1 MKRITSSLLALLL
14 ALSMLIGMVPAAY
27 AAPADT
33 IESIN
38 STETVDSTETE
49 DVLDES
55 KEVAVHA
62 AEGNVAEVGGT
73 GYSTLEAAISAAA
86 EGTTVTLL
94 ADTTVET
101 TLTISKAL
109 ILDLNGN
116 TLTVSTN
123 GDGISVEDTTLT
135 LTNSGSTGKYV
146 FNCSASGSDGIFVSN
161 TTEGTVTT
169 LNINSN
175 VEISTTSIV
184 NSAIHAYASNG
195 SAVVNMNDGKIAV
208 SGNGQFSAVIA
219 DQNSTVNVNGGEFDL
234 NVDFES
240 YSDRNDVV
248 GVLAWGQN
256 GVQKNIAV
264 NIKGGTFKVGGK
276 NAFAQAVQV
285 GMKNGASE
293 NVTVNI
299 SGGNVIL
306 NPTDGGKG
314 YVYAPYNSTYATATM
329 TGGSVSGNVTA
340 LTITNK
346 GEDTADLSV
355 SDGTF
360 TTTADAQLN
369 VEKYVA
375 EGSTYDSETGTV
387 TSDSSTP
394 GVAMVGTTTYNTLE
408 EAISALNST
417 DYTLKLL
424 DESAWNTATP
434 VYWEAGEQSGY
445 VAKLTDALTAAY
457 KANAANIKIVCRP
470 GADVGTMTH
479 GHVADNITIYGN
491 NAYISGGECELEV
504 DTYKFSRETGAQDT
518 TNGVYLDKDI
528 VINAYELDNLGVWGE
543 RHTTHTVNVNLTDCD
558 GKALEKNVQRVYISG
573 TTGKNEITLKNCD
586 FITAATA
593 VYSNADGQISIDTCS
608 FTGSKVPVNFN
619 HKANG
624 EQRLTVS
631 NSTFKN
637 CGDNGEWN
645 QFAAP
650 VRFVNSGSGTQ
661 SATVDTCT
669 FAGTVGSN
677 GDILIGDGRTGQESN
692 NVSLTVTNTTATV
705 QAQKPGYYDGTATDE
720 TKGAKQPVTSGET
733 LNTSVEEMLP
743 TALTAY
749 VTVNNG
755 TDKYETLDAAIAV
768 AEPVGGV
775 ITYTV
780 TGVVSTDA
788 TGWIQVAKAG
798 LTADL
803 TEVKFV
809 GVGTGA
815 GITIN
820 GGLAILADQSYD
832 IDVSFENLTLRK
844 PNPQYGGDYGHSTN
858 YFTCWLRNKNAAGN
872 TVSYTNCT
880 FPNGACNNQYGKTVY
895 ANCKFTNATS
905 GKYNLWN
912 YGGNTEIKNSTFT
925 GTRGIKTYNEGT
937 LAVAPTVKIEGTT
950 FNGLTEKAAV
960 VASKAT
966 DITFDNV
973 TTMDC
978 EKGTFEKDIENSG
991 ETTTITANGSGISG
1005 SFTITAEKGE
1015 EAAKDEFNISAG
1027 TFNSEVSSDYCAD
1040 GFEVKANGNGTY
1052 GVVGST
1058 QTTKGT
1064 RENPYTLDD
1073 LSTMTRAEYIA
1084 AQTRLGGTMY
1094 VTVGDY
1100 SYETNGTLGNGTAD
1114 NSDRDSTKMNY
1125 YGAPG
1130 AKEGQY
1136 SDAAVGKNI
1145 VFVGGNITS
1154 GVTGYKDV
1162 DNPGTSFL
1170 LAVPAYTNVTF
1181 EGTTFK
1187 NVMSFNY
1194 QLYTSPWS
1202 QLGELKFD
1210 GCTFNGIIVGAIA
1223 AQTLTFNNCNFG
1235 NYTNTYAENGKN
1247 VGANNSN
1254 PIWVRPAYGNWTKGD
1269 NEGQGSD
1276 FKSLTTINFTG
1287 NTVVSTRPVKFER
1300 IAQWEMPTT
1309 VTVTGNSF
1317 DIRDT
1322 GEKKNV
1328 GLYFG
1333 ANAKFNLIAQDNTKS
1348 DNTAALYTAAYK
1360 APNEKDYVGLP
1371 AGSTVTNVAGEK
1383 VELDALKWKSD
1394 KKLTLKTTEEVASV
1408 TNAKGTVVNFAS
1420 LSDAIA
1426 AANDGD
1432 TVTLLKSCN
1441 GNGIK
1446 IETKNFA
1453 TNGLTVDFGG
1463 HTYSVGGVLV
1473 GSTGT
1478 GTNAFQLLEGGKVT
1492 FQNGTIAGVTKG
1504 TKPAEDTPDWH
1515 GAPAMVIQNYCDL
1528 TLKSM
1533 TITGGDETV
1542 YTMSNNH
1549 GDIVIENTTINAG
1562 SAKGYGYGPF
1572 AFDVCGY
1579 DSYTGVSVTVKGSS
1593 TINGDIEVSRS
1604 SNNKNLVGLTLEG
1617 GTITGK
1623 LVIDSSITLGENT
1636 TITKSDSFEVAAPAG
1651 YKWDKGTLTKI
1662 TYVAKVGMGKEFTSL
1677 QEAINYAEGDND
1689 TVTLLADTTEDVVI
1703 SKNITL
1709 DLGGKTLTNT
1719 NAGKATISV
1728 TGGTVTVKN
1737 GNVVGGTSY
1746 YNIEVTKGSN
1756 ANLTLEGVTATAGN
1770 TGSSMID
1777 NYGTLT
1783 ITSGTYTGGLNV
1795 VKSEEG
1801 STLTINGGTFTLSYA
1816 KGWSYNGVIL
1826 SAGITNISGGN
1837 FIQNATTPAKSYPSV
1852 ILAMLVEGYT
1862 SKIEITGGSFTN
1874 NKSDGKIFYGYGKAT
1889 SDNFEVS
1896 GGTFN
1901 KSISVD
1907 YCADGFIPTKNAD
1920 GTYGVKEG
1928 KYVAKIGSKNY
1939 ETLADAIRLAA
1950 NGKTITLLANVT
1962 ENVEI
1967 SKGKRVTLDLNG
1979 YTLNGGTG
1987 TAKAALTNYG
1997 TITIK
2002 DSSAAKTGTIKRDDN
2017 GTVGETS
2024 YYVIRNQ
2031 GTMTIESGTVINNS
2045 GYRQANSTGSMVGS
2059 SLICNGDCDE
2069 GGTLTIKGGTFTQNN
2084 FIAIKNG
2091 ALGVLNVTGGTI
2103 TSNHSAIQNWFK
2115 ADITGGEIKGQLW
2128 TDAWKESESVG
2139 ETKIGGD
2146 AKFTGEIV
2154 MDITGSVAPTLAING
2169 GNLNVTNWRIT
2180 SAAANAGAKPAVSGG
2195 TFSSAVKEEYCATG
2209 FIPTQNADG
2218 TYGVKAGTYVA
2229 EVNGTKYETLQAAI
2243 DAAPRKGTVKLLANT
2258 RENVTIDK
2266 MMTLD
2271 LNGHTLNGGTEK
2283 GKPALTITA
2292 RTVTIKDS
2300 SEAQTGTIMRE
2311 DTAENSGVSSH
2322 YVIDIQ
2328 GNAWVMFESG
2338 NVKNNSG
2345 NDKGK
2350 GASLVRVGDD
2360 SVAEYPGLNIKGGTF
2375 TQDNFI
2381 VIKVDRGDLFLN
2393 GGTLN
2398 CANSYAIEAWH
2409 RATIKGGTVNGDVA
2423 AWTYS
2428 GGSNS
2433 DITISGGTINGDV
2446 TSVNYGNAEGK
2457 TAKVSITGGRV
2468 TGELDTRSY
2477 NPATSE
2483 LTSIDDATKATIG
2496 VTGGTFD
2503 KNPMKYV
2510 VEGSTVKEN
2519 GDGTFGVEKA
2529 YLAKVGE
2536 TSYYTME
2543 EAFKAQTAS
2552 GKPIVLLRDY
2562 TTGSPFNSGT
2572 INRTVDLNGH
2582 TWTCTGTDANSAAF
2596 EINNPNVTLT
2606 VKNGKIVSSQLVG
2619 LIPSA
2624 MGGTIKY
2631 DNSGLVFEGVE
2642 MSTTATSGIE
2652 TNGNNTND
2660 SVTLKNSTLNV
2671 PNGFGIYFPSS
2682 GTLTIENSTINAKTM
2697 GVQVCAGSLSIN
2709 EGSAI
2714 TVSDGPVD
2722 KTENDGAIQDGAA
2735 ISIVNRTS
2743 YKGLGTI
2750 TVTGGTFTAKTGNAA
2765 IKAYNWANNNETDFT
2780 EPTKVEVSGGTFSA
2794 EVPADLC
2801 APGYVPQDNGDGTY
2815 GVAKAPAVAK
2825 IGETEFTSLKDAIA
2839 TAEAGATIEIIR
2851 DINTPAVSYEITK
2864 NLTINLNSN
2873 KITADGYDAVFQI
2886 SGENAN
2892 VVLNGPGEVVAVE
2905 NTGSAGKYAM
2915 AVWACGA
2922 GCTVTINGEVKFSQT
2937 IEHEDCKQYDMIYSS
2952 KGTIIINGGHY
2963 ESFTPAWTLNCK
2975 DAAYKDGTAKIIVN
2989 GGTFVGYDPRNNTA
3003 EGKGTSFVA
3012 AGVGVDN
3019 NTDGTFTAKPNMVA
3033 QIVDADG
3040 NSVAAYATLKE
3051 AVNAAKS
3058 GETVIVLKEAT
3069 VEERITAEANITI
3082 DLNQKTVT
3090 VADGAG
3096 TMLKTTG
3103 DVTIKNGTLTSA
3115 VTANIINAYGKLKLE
3130 SVKIYGSTV
3139 DGSNLVNVRGNAEVT
3154 IDAASEIVADGVGV
3168 AVFVGEESAAKDA
3181 KYTLN
3186 IYGKVTQKG
3195 KSYAISGNG
3204 SYPGT
3209 SYINIY
3215 EGAEVKA
3222 NNIAEKKD
3230 CCAIY
3235 QPQAGEINVY
3245 GGLVEGYCAIVMKSG
3260 TLNISGGTVR
3270 GIRNDNVL
3278 GDNNSAGNGASYDGS
3293 AIVVDSRKTGYAG
3306 NVKINVTGGTVES
3319 YYSTAIREI
3328 GNDSSMTQLV
3338 ELTVTGGEI
3347 RGASKNLTNAENDIL
3362 VRDISVSNVAISGGT
3377 FNHEVQAD
3385 YCAVGYEPSEKDASG
3400 MYTVQKVS
3408 GNAYYTDD
3416 DGNLHYGYLTT
3427 LLNNEATVGRVITL
3441 IDSVDYKGSLVVE
3454 GNRTINL
3461 AGYTFE
3467 SEFYV
3472 FVTNGCGIK
3481 DSTDGSA
3488 LIKVAPEK
3496 LVFMSNNE
3504 QLPIYD
3510 SANKGYRLF
3519 NCKVKGKCETNGD
3532 SATIWVLP
3540 EFENKAAYKLL
3551 KSGNAHNAT
3560 ISVTISWTGNDGPA
3574 AQEFTFKQSL
3584 IDIYAAGEGGATF
3597 TLRLTGLGTALSG
3610 EMSNIKAQSSIK
3622 SGAGVSFTG
3631 KEYSLSN

>member
-33 IESIN
+33 IESID
-38 STETVDSTETE
+38 STKTVDSSETE
-49 DVLDES
+49 DVLDEAE
-55 KEVAVHA
+55 EVAA
-62 AEGNVAEVGGT
+62 QATEGTAVAEV
-73 GYSTLEAAISAAA
+73 
-86 EGTTVTLL
+86 
-94 ADTTVET
+94 
-101 TLTISKAL
+101 
-109 ILDLNGN
+109 NGN
-116 TLTVSTN
+116 TYPDLKTAIN
-123 GDGISVEDTTLT
+123 AM
-135 LTNSGSTGKYV
+135 STG
-146 FNCSASGSDGIFVSN
+146 A
-161 TTEGTVTT
+161 
-169 LNINSN
+169 
-175 VEISTTSIV
+175 
-184 NSAIHAYASNG
+184 
-195 SAVVNMNDGKIAV
+195 
-208 SGNGQFSAVIA
+208 
-219 DQNSTVNVNGGEFDL
+219 
-234 NVDFES
+234 
-240 YSDRNDVV
+240 
-248 GVLAWGQN
+248 
-256 GVQKNIAV
+256 
-264 NIKGGTFKVGGK
+264 
-276 NAFAQAVQV
+276 
-285 GMKNGASE
+285 
-293 NVTVNI
+293 
-299 SGGNVIL
+299 
-306 NPTDGGKG
+306 
-314 YVYAPYNSTYATATM
+314 
-329 TGGSVSGNVTA
+329 
-340 LTITNK
+340 
-346 GEDTADLSV
+346 
-355 SDGTF
+355 
-360 TTTADAQLN
+360 
-369 VEKYVA
+369 
-375 EGSTYDSETGTV
+375 
-387 TSDSSTP
+387 
-394 GVAMVGTTTYNTLE
+394 
-408 EAISALNST
+408 
-417 DYTLKLL
+417 TLKLL
-424 DESAWNTATP
+424 DDVNLGTSAIGFYKSGTENLTFDLNGHTITSSYDEKGTVTATRNGLLIMNGTIVNNSTSSTKTTSAVYVSNGGTTTLRNVKLISNMSGLAVCDLDGNSKSKSATVTIEDDTTVGDNVQYGVYLSSLKATAQKERAVTLNINGGTITGTKNGVYVYGPGSSKYGTVKASITGGTVSDVMVSTGDGPKTPVDIAISGGTITGALTSLGTNEVAISGGTIIGDLKQNGENATISITGGTIGGALNNTNGTITVTGGTFTTADPSDYLADGYEFVNGQVTSSSSTTAITTSEQLIAAIAAANDGDTITLGEGEFTTYGNTSPNKSLTFVGSGAGTIWTIGDLNKHTNGEANGDYSFDGCNTITFKSMKLRSDSDDYRGFIRVTNTVVEDCVLDGKTAYWGYTTASFKDCTFNAPTNDYAIWDYSSPSMTFDNCTFNGDGKAVNVYVEQPSSTERKIEIKNCKANFTKDNKSLLNIKNSNQAWDVALSGTNTVTVNGEAVADRLYQVELPTISEKTGETVKVQEEQTDGTYQTVFETTVKSDAAAKIGEKEYESLEAALKDVTLETPLTWVSDTAWPAATP
-434 VYWEAGEQSGY
+434 VYYNGTFYATIGELLYDAQQKKGVITPEANVE
-445 VAKLTDALTAAY
+445 TAVIY
-457 KANAANIKIVCRP
+457 CRP
-470 GADVGTMTH
+470 GATIATGSNGAHPSYVTST
-479 GHVADNITIYGN
+479 TIYGN
-491 NAYISGGECELEV
+491 
-504 DTYKFSRETGAQDT
+504 GAKLAGSTEWDVENYYT
-518 TNGVYLDKDI
+518 LTKDI
-528 VINAYELDNLGVWGE
+528 TINLYNLNGGASVWGT
-543 RHTTHTVNVNLTDCD
+543 R
-558 GKALEKNVQRVYISG
+558 
-573 TTGKNEITLKNCD
+573 
-586 FITAATA
+586 
-593 VYSNADGQISIDTCS
+593 
-608 FTGSKVPVNFN
+608 
-619 HKANG
+619 
-624 EQRLTVS
+624 
-631 NSTFKN
+631 NS
-637 CGDNGEWN
+637 DN
-645 QFAAP
+645 
-650 VRFVNSGSGTQ
+650 T
-661 SATVDTCT
+661 
-669 FAGTVGSN
+669 
-677 GDILIGDGRTGQESN
+677 
-692 NVSLTVTNTTATV
+692 
-705 QAQKPGYYDGTATDE
+705 
-720 TKGAKQPVTSGET
+720 
-733 LNTSVEEMLP
+733 
-743 TALTAY
+743 
-749 VTVNNG
+749 VTVNMVNC
-755 TDKYETLDAAIAV
+755 EDAH
-768 AEPVGGV
+768 
-775 ITYTV
+775 
-780 TGVVSTDA
+780 
-788 TGWIQVAKAG
+788 
-798 LTADL
+798 
-803 TEVKFV
+803 EVLF
-809 GVGTGA
+809 
-815 GITIN
+815 
-820 GGLAILADQSYD
+820 
-832 IDVSFENLTLRK
+832 
-844 PNPQYGGDYGHSTN
+844 
-858 YFTCWLRNKNAAGN
+858 
-872 TVSYTNCT
+872 
-880 FPNGACNNQYGKTVY
+880 
-895 ANCKFTNATS
+895 
-905 GKYNLWN
+905 N
-912 YGGNTEIKNSTFT
+912 YGSGNGKVIVTVKNSTFLKSGGAAHGWPVSINCLGSLTVERCTFDGVIT
-925 GTRGIKTYNEGT
+925 GVVVNVKQPAGEDNRTMTVSVKNSTFNNVTGQDGNKGALRVTGQQECDIDLTIADVAFTGSHAEPEDITIGNVKSAENLGKVSYEISGTDASMTVHKTGETEAPKEEIKASETYNGNNIG
-937 LAVAPTVKIEGTT
+937 KSSGD
-950 FNGLTEKAAV
+950 GTEK
-960 VASKAT
+960 
-966 DITFDNV
+966 
-973 TTMDC
+973 
-978 EKGTFEKDIENSG
+978 
-991 ETTTITANGSGISG
+991 
-1005 SFTITAEKGE
+1005 
-1015 EAAKDEFNISAG
+1015 
-1027 TFNSEVSSDYCAD
+1027 
-1040 GFEVKANGNGTY
+1040 
-1052 GVVGST
+1052 
-1058 QTTKGT
+1058 
-1064 RENPYTLDD
+1064 NPYTLAQ
-1073 LSTMTRAEYIA
+1073 LGAMTRAEYIA
-1084 AQTRLGGTMY
+1084 AQERLGGTMY

-1145 VFVGGNITS
+1145 VFVGGKITS
-1154 GVTGYKDV
+1154 GVTGYESIDKI
-1162 DNPGTSFL
+1162 GTSLL

-1223 AQTLTFNNCNFG
+1223 AQTLTFNNCNFSD
-1235 NYTNTYAENGKN
+1235 YTNTYAENGKN

-1276 FKSLTTINFTG
+1276 FKSLTAINFTG
-1287 NTVVSTRPVKFER
+1287 NTVTSTRPVKFER
-1300 IAQWEMPTT
+1300 IAQWEMDTT

-1317 DIRDT
+1317 DIKDT

-1333 ANAKFNLIAQDNTKS
+1333 ANAKFDLVVEGNTKNGS
-1348 DNTAALYTAAYK
+1348 TAALYTAVYS
-1360 APNEKDYVGLP
+1360 APNGGQYAGLP
-1371 AGSTVTNVAGEK
+1371 AGSTVKDSKNTDIT
-1383 VELDALKWKSD
+1383 LTDALEWKST
-1394 KKLTLKTTEEVASV
+1394 KKLTLKTTEEVAELSTTDSKNNHV
-1408 TNAKGTVVNFAS
+1408 TVRFAT
-1420 LSDAIA
+1420 LA
-1426 AANDGD
+1426 AAVKAAKPGD
-1432 TVTLLKSCN
+1432 TITLLDNIKLTAAQTISKKLTIDLN
-1441 GNGIK
+1441 GKTLDSTVYQTIK
-1446 IETKNFA
+1446 LNAGADLTVMDSG
-1453 TNGLTVDFGG
+1453 TNGKITNSYAPGSAYPSTIYLNEPKTAF
-1463 HTYSVGGVLV
+1463 TLV
-1473 GSTGT
+1473 S
-1478 GTNAFQLLEGGKVT
+1478 
-1492 FQNGTIAGVTKG
+1492 GTIESDPNETSLQSVAINSKKVACTVNIQGGSVVVPAGATEGRSIVAGK
-1504 TKPAEDTPDWH
+1504 D
-1515 GAPAMVIQNYCDL
+1515 M
-1528 TLKSM
+1528 TLNIS
-1533 TITGGDETV
+1533 
-1542 YTMSNNH
+1542 
-1549 GDIVIENTTINAG
+1549 
-1562 SAKGYGYGPF
+1562 
-1572 AFDVCGY
+1572 
-1579 DSYTGVSVTVKGSS
+1579 
-1593 TINGDIEVSRS
+1593 
-1604 SNNKNLVGLTLEG
+1604 G
-1617 GTITGK
+1617 GTITGG
-1623 LVIDSSITLGENT
+1623 LHGVDAYGGS
-1636 TITKSDSFEVAAPAG
+1636 
-1651 YKWDKGTLTKI
+1651 
-1662 TYVAKVGMGKEFTSL
+1662 
-1677 QEAINYAEGDND
+1677 
-1689 TVTLLADTTEDVVI
+1689 TV
-1703 SKNITL
+1703 NIT
-1709 DLGGKTLTNT
+1709 GGK
-1719 NAGKATISV
+1719 
-1728 TGGTVTVKN
+1728 
-1737 GNVVGGTSY
+1737 
-1746 YNIEVTKGSN
+1746 
-1756 ANLTLEGVTATAGN
+1756 VTATYVD
-1770 TGSSMID
+1770 TGVIKEA
-1777 NYGTLT
+1777 YGMR
-1783 ITSGTYTGGLNV
+1783 IIGTANV
-1795 VKSEEG
+1795 
-1801 STLTINGGTFTLSYA
+1801 TINGGEIQGIKMDDDGYKLDVPNVTL
-1816 KGWSYNGVIL
+1816 V
-1826 SAGITNISGGN
+1826 SGKVN
-1837 FIQNATTPAKSYPSV
+1837 
-1852 ILAMLVEGYT
+1852 
-1862 SKIEITGGSFTN
+1862 GSFYSIT
-1874 NKSDGKIFYGYGKAT
+1874 KGTIVFTVDPTAT
-1889 SDNFEVS
+1889 ITFENDTVKNFLPSTVELVR
-1896 GGTFN
+1896 N
-1901 KSISVD
+1901 E
-1907 YCADGFIPTKNAD
+1907 D
-1920 GTYGVKEG
+1920 GTYGV
-1928 KYVAKIGSKNY
+1928 
-1939 ETLADAIRLAA
+1939 
-1950 NGKTITLLANVT
+1950 
-1962 ENVEI
+1962 
-1967 SKGKRVTLDLNG
+1967 
-1979 YTLNGGTG
+1979 
-1987 TAKAALTNYG
+1987 
-1997 TITIK
+1997 
-2002 DSSAAKTGTIKRDDN
+2002 
-2017 GTVGETS
+2017 
-2024 YYVIRNQ
+2024 
-2031 GTMTIESGTVINNS
+2031 
-2045 GYRQANSTGSMVGS
+2045 
-2059 SLICNGDCDE
+2059 
-2069 GGTLTIKGGTFTQNN
+2069 
-2084 FIAIKNG
+2084 
-2091 ALGVLNVTGGTI
+2091 
-2103 TSNHSAIQNWFK
+2103 
-2115 ADITGGEIKGQLW
+2115 
-2128 TDAWKESESVG
+2128 
-2139 ETKIGGD
+2139 TK
-2146 AKFTGEIV
+2146 KV
-2154 MDITGSVAPTLAING
+2154 
-2169 GNLNVTNWRIT
+2169 
-2180 SAAANAGAKPAVSGG
+2180 
-2195 TFSSAVKEEYCATG
+2195 
-2209 FIPTQNADG
+2209 
-2218 TYGVKAGTYVA
+2218 TYVA
-2229 EVNGTKYETLQAAI
+2229 EVNGKQYDSLQAAI
-2243 DAAPRKGTVKLLANT
+2243 DAAPRKGTVKLLADT

-2300 SEAQTGTIMRE
+2300 SAAQTGTIMRE

-2345 NDKGK
+2345 NTAGK

-2360 SVAEYPGLNIKGGTF
+2360 SVEKYPGLNIKGGTF

-2398 CANSYAIEAWH
+2398 SKNSYAIENWH
-2409 RATIKGGTVNGDVA
+2409 RATIKGGTVNGAVSS
-2423 AWTYS
+2423 WTY
-2428 GGSNS
+2428 GDGSNS
-2433 DITISGGTINGDV
+2433 TLEINGGTVNGNVEAVSYD
-2446 TSVNYGNAEGK
+2446 GAEGK
-2457 TAKVSITGGRV
+2457 LAKVEIKGGTVNGTLSTKRYGYS
-2468 TGELDTRSY
+2468 TTD
-2477 NPATSE
+2477 PA
-2483 LTSIDDATKATIG
+2483 KATIE
-2496 VTGGTFD
+2496 VTAGTFSQD
-2503 KNPMKYV
+2503 PSKYL
-2510 VEGSTVKEN
+2510 VEGSTVTN
-2519 GDGTFGVEKA
+2519 NSDGTFGVEKA

-2536 TSYYTME
+2536 TSYYTMD

-2735 ISIVNRTS
+2735 ISIVNRTG

-2765 IKAYNWANNNETDFT
+2765 IKAYNWANNTETEFT

-2794 EVPADLC
+2794 PVPADLC
-2801 APGYVPQDNGDGTY
+2801 APGYVPVDNGDGIY
-2815 GVAKAPAVAK
+2815 GVKEGTYVAAIGEKKYATLAAAVDAAQNGDTITLLADVEQNTMLVIKKDITLDLAGKKIFNTTDIWSDANGSYELLSIEAKVTITGNGTIDAKENDCYTINVKNGDLTIENGTFYGNISVVQVEKGTLTINGGKFDLHQKWKDKNTYLINCIDDAFVAK
-2825 IGETEFTSLKDAIA
+2825 TAKVAIYGGEFVDFDPNVSPEQKID
-2839 TAEAGATIEIIR
+2839 GK
-2851 DINTPAVSYEITK
+2851 TPSFAAPGVGITK
-2864 NLTINLNSN
+2864 N
-2873 KITADGYDAVFQI
+2873 
-2886 SGENAN
+2886 ENN
-2892 VVLNGPGEVVAVE
+2892 
-2905 NTGSAGKYAM
+2905 
-2915 AVWACGA
+2915 
-2922 GCTVTINGEVKFSQT
+2922 
-2937 IEHEDCKQYDMIYSS
+2937 
-2952 KGTIIINGGHY
+2952 
-2963 ESFTPAWTLNCK
+2963 
-2975 DAAYKDGTAKIIVN
+2975 
-2989 GGTFVGYDPRNNTA
+2989 
-3003 EGKGTSFVA
+3003 
-3012 AGVGVDN
+3012 
-3019 NTDGTFTAKPNMVA
+3019 TFTAQADMAA

-3103 DVTIKNGTLTSA
+3103 DVTIKNGILTSA
-3115 VTANIINAYGKLKLE
+3115 VTANIIDAYGKLKLE

-3139 DGSNLVNVRGNAEVT
+3139 DGSNLVNVLGNAEVT
-3154 IDAASEIVADGVGV
+3154 IDAASEIEADGVGV
-3168 AVFVGEESAAKDA
+3168 AVFVGEKSAAKDA

-3347 RGASKNLTNAENDIL
+3347 LGASKNLTNAENDIL

-3488 LIKVAPEK
+3488 LIKVALEK

>member
-27 AAPADT
+27 AVDAADT
-33 IESIN
+33 PETRVPDAIEVQ
-38 STETVDSTETE
+38 STE
-49 DVLDES
+49 
-55 KEVAVHA
+55 EVEPLSEGSAIVA
-62 AEGNVAEVGGT
+62 RIGTSEYTDLVTAMNELTAENH
-73 GYSTLEAAISAAA
+73 TLEL
-86 EGTTVTLL
+86 V
-94 ADTTVET
+94 
-101 TLTISKAL
+101 
-109 ILDLNGN
+109 
-116 TLTVSTN
+116 
-123 GDGISVEDTTLT
+123 
-135 LTNSGSTGKYV
+135 
-146 FNCSASGSDGIFVSN
+146 
-161 TTEGTVTT
+161 
-169 LNINSN
+169 
-175 VEISTTSIV
+175 
-184 NSAIHAYASNG
+184 
-195 SAVVNMNDGKIAV
+195 
-208 SGNGQFSAVIA
+208 
-219 DQNSTVNVNGGEFDL
+219 DQT
-234 NVDFES
+234 
-240 YSDRNDVV
+240 
-248 GVLAWGQN
+248 AWP
-256 GVQKNIAV
+256 
-264 NIKGGTFKVGGK
+264 
-276 NAFAQAVQV
+276 
-285 GMKNGASE
+285 E
-293 NVTVNI
+293 NN
-299 SGGNVIL
+299 
-306 NPTDGGKG
+306 
-314 YVYAPYNSTYATATM
+314 
-329 TGGSVSGNVTA
+329 
-340 LTITNK
+340 
-346 GEDTADLSV
+346 
-355 SDGTF
+355 
-360 TTTADAQLN
+360 
-369 VEKYVA
+369 
-375 EGSTYDSETGTV
+375 
-387 TSDSSTP
+387 
-394 GVAMVGTTTYNTLE
+394 
-408 EAISALNST
+408 
-417 DYTLKLL
+417 
-424 DESAWNTATP
+424 P
-434 VYWEAGEQSGY
+434 VYWAAGEKSGY
-445 VAKLTDALTAAY
+445 VATLTDALTAAY
-457 KANAANIKIVCRP
+457 KENAGDIKIVCRP
-470 GADVGTMTH
+470 DTDVGTMTH
-479 GHVADNITIYGN
+479 GHVADDITIYGN
-491 NAYISGGECELEV
+491 NAYISGGECDLEV

-518 TNGVYLDKDI
+518 TNGESLTKDI
-528 VINAYELDNLGVWGE
+528 TITAYELDNLGVWGQ
-543 RHTTHTVNVNLTDCD
+543 RTTDKTVTVNLTDCD
-558 GKALEKNVQRVYISG
+558 GKAIEGKENVQRVYISG
-573 TTGKNEITLKNCD
+573 TSGVNNITLAGCD
-586 FITAATA
+586 FMTNNTS
-593 VYSNADGQISIDTCS
+593 VYSNADGAISINNCS
-608 FTGSKVPVNFN
+608 FTGSTVPVNFN
-619 HKANG
+619 HKAGGSQTLNVEG
-624 EQRLTVS
+624 CSFTS
-631 NSTFKN
+631 
-637 CGDNGEWN
+637 CGDNGDWK

-692 NVSLTVTNTTATV
+692 DVTLTVTNTTATV
-705 QAQKPGYYDGTATDE
+705 QAQKPGYYDGTATD
-720 TKGAKQPVTSGET
+720 TSKGAETTVESSET

-749 VTVNNG
+749 VTVNGG
-755 TDKYETLDAAIAV
+755 TEQYATLDEAIAA
-768 AEPVGGV
+768 AEPENGV

-780 TGVVSTDA
+780 TGKVNANGES
-788 TGWIQVAKAG
+788 WIQVAKAG
-798 LTADL
+798 LTGL

-809 GVGTGA
+809 GA
-815 GITIN
+815 DANAEICITN
-820 GGLAILADQSYD
+820 STAVLADQSYD
-832 IDVSFENLTLRK
+832 IDVSFKDLTLSH
-844 PNPQYGGDYGHSTN
+844 PNGAWVSDLGHATN
-858 YFTCWLRNKNAAGN
+858 YFTTVLRNTDAANN

-895 ANCKFTNATS
+895 ANCNFTNATS

-978 EKGTFEKDIENSG
+978 AKGTFEKDIENSG
-991 ETTTITANGSGISG
+991 ETTTIMANGSGISG
-1005 SFTITAEKGE
+1005 SFNITAEQGE
-1015 EAAKDEFNISAG
+1015 EAAKKEFNISAG
-1027 TFNSEVSSDYCAD
+1027 TFTSEVSSNYCAN
-1040 GFEVKANGNGTY
+1040 GFEVKANENGTY

-1084 AQTRLGGTMY
+1084 AQERLGGTMY

-1162 DNPGTSFL
+1162 DNPGTSLL

-1269 NEGQGSD
+1269 NEGQSSD

-1300 IAQWEMPTT
+1300 IAQWEMDTT
-1309 VTVTGNSF
+1309 VTATGNKF
-1317 DIRDT
+1317 DIKDT

-1333 ANAKFNLIAQDNTKS
+1333 ANAKFDLVVEGNTKNGS
-1348 DNTAALYTAAYK
+1348 TAALYTAVYS
-1360 APNEKDYVGLP
+1360 APNGGQYAGLP
-1371 AGSTVTNVAGEK
+1371 AGSTVKDSNGQ
-1383 VELDALKWKSD
+1383 DAVLEDAYEWKST
-1394 KKLTLKTTEEVASV
+1394 KKLTLKTTEEVTELSTTDSKNNHV
-1408 TNAKGTVVNFAS
+1408 TVRFAT
-1420 LSDAIA
+1420 LA
-1426 AANDGD
+1426 AAVKAAKPGD
-1432 TVTLLKSCN
+1432 TITLLDNIKLTAAQTISKKLTIDLN
-1441 GNGIK
+1441 GKTLDSTVYQTIK
-1446 IETKNFA
+1446 LNAGADLTVMDSG
-1453 TNGLTVDFGG
+1453 TNGKITNSYAPGSAYPSTIYLNEPKTAF
-1463 HTYSVGGVLV
+1463 TLV
-1473 GSTGT
+1473 S
-1478 GTNAFQLLEGGKVT
+1478 
-1492 FQNGTIAGVTKG
+1492 GTIESDPNETSLQSVAINSKKVACTVNIQGGSVVVPAGATEGRSIVAGK
-1504 TKPAEDTPDWH
+1504 D
-1515 GAPAMVIQNYCDL
+1515 M
-1528 TLKSM
+1528 TLNIS
-1533 TITGGDETV
+1533 
-1542 YTMSNNH
+1542 
-1549 GDIVIENTTINAG
+1549 
-1562 SAKGYGYGPF
+1562 
-1572 AFDVCGY
+1572 
-1579 DSYTGVSVTVKGSS
+1579 
-1593 TINGDIEVSRS
+1593 
-1604 SNNKNLVGLTLEG
+1604 G
-1617 GTITGK
+1617 GTITGG
-1623 LVIDSSITLGENT
+1623 LHGVDAYGGS
-1636 TITKSDSFEVAAPAG
+1636 
-1651 YKWDKGTLTKI
+1651 
-1662 TYVAKVGMGKEFTSL
+1662 
-1677 QEAINYAEGDND
+1677 
-1689 TVTLLADTTEDVVI
+1689 TV
-1703 SKNITL
+1703 NIT
-1709 DLGGKTLTNT
+1709 GGK
-1719 NAGKATISV
+1719 
-1728 TGGTVTVKN
+1728 
-1737 GNVVGGTSY
+1737 
-1746 YNIEVTKGSN
+1746 
-1756 ANLTLEGVTATAGN
+1756 VTATYVD
-1770 TGSSMID
+1770 TGVIKEA
-1777 NYGTLT
+1777 YGMR
-1783 ITSGTYTGGLNV
+1783 IIGTANV
-1795 VKSEEG
+1795 
-1801 STLTINGGTFTLSYA
+1801 TINGGEIQGIKMDDDGYKLDVPNVTL
-1816 KGWSYNGVIL
+1816 V
-1826 SAGITNISGGN
+1826 SGKVN
-1837 FIQNATTPAKSYPSV
+1837 
-1852 ILAMLVEGYT
+1852 
-1862 SKIEITGGSFTN
+1862 GSFYSIT
-1874 NKSDGKIFYGYGKAT
+1874 KGTIVFTVDPTAT
-1889 SDNFEVS
+1889 ITFENDTVKNFLPSTVELVR
-1896 GGTFN
+1896 N
-1901 KSISVD
+1901 E
-1907 YCADGFIPTKNAD
+1907 D
-1920 GTYGVKEG
+1920 GTYGV
-1928 KYVAKIGSKNY
+1928 
-1939 ETLADAIRLAA
+1939 
-1950 NGKTITLLANVT
+1950 
-1962 ENVEI
+1962 
-1967 SKGKRVTLDLNG
+1967 
-1979 YTLNGGTG
+1979 
-1987 TAKAALTNYG
+1987 
-1997 TITIK
+1997 
-2002 DSSAAKTGTIKRDDN
+2002 
-2017 GTVGETS
+2017 
-2024 YYVIRNQ
+2024 
-2031 GTMTIESGTVINNS
+2031 
-2045 GYRQANSTGSMVGS
+2045 
-2059 SLICNGDCDE
+2059 
-2069 GGTLTIKGGTFTQNN
+2069 
-2084 FIAIKNG
+2084 
-2091 ALGVLNVTGGTI
+2091 
-2103 TSNHSAIQNWFK
+2103 
-2115 ADITGGEIKGQLW
+2115 
-2128 TDAWKESESVG
+2128 
-2139 ETKIGGD
+2139 TK
-2146 AKFTGEIV
+2146 KV
-2154 MDITGSVAPTLAING
+2154 
-2169 GNLNVTNWRIT
+2169 
-2180 SAAANAGAKPAVSGG
+2180 
-2195 TFSSAVKEEYCATG
+2195 
-2209 FIPTQNADG
+2209 
-2218 TYGVKAGTYVA
+2218 TYVA
-2229 EVNGTKYETLQAAI
+2229 EVNGKQYDSLQAAI
-2243 DAAPRKGTVKLLANT
+2243 DAAPRKGTVKLLADT

-2300 SEAQTGTIMRE
+2300 SAAQTGTIMRE

-2345 NDKGK
+2345 NTAGK

-2360 SVAEYPGLNIKGGTF
+2360 SVEKYPGLNIKGGTF

-2398 CANSYAIEAWH
+2398 SKNSYAIENWH
-2409 RATIKGGTVNGDVA
+2409 RATIKGGTVNGAVSS
-2423 AWTYS
+2423 WTY
-2428 GGSNS
+2428 GDGSNS
-2433 DITISGGTINGDV
+2433 TLEINGGTVNGNVEAVSYD
-2446 TSVNYGNAEGK
+2446 GAEGK
-2457 TAKVSITGGRV
+2457 LAKVEIKGGTVNGTLSTKRYGYS
-2468 TGELDTRSY
+2468 TTD
-2477 NPATSE
+2477 PA
-2483 LTSIDDATKATIG
+2483 KATIE
-2496 VTGGTFD
+2496 VTAGTFSQD
-2503 KNPMKYV
+2503 PSKYL
-2510 VEGSTVKEN
+2510 VEGSTVTN
-2519 GDGTFGVEKA
+2519 NSDGTFGVEKA
-2529 YLAKVGE
+2529 YLAQVGE
-2536 TSYYTME
+2536 NSYYTID

-2682 GTLTIENSTINAKTM
+2682 GTLTIDNSTINAKTM

-2735 ISIVNRTS
+2735 ISIVNRTG

-2750 TVTGGTFTAKTGNAA
+2750 TVTDGTFTAKTGNAA
-2765 IKAYNWANNNETDFT
+2765 IKAYNWANNTETDFT

-2794 EVPADLC
+2794 PVPADLC
-2801 APGYVPQDNGDGTY
+2801 APGYVPVDNGDGIY
-2815 GVAKAPAVAK
+2815 GVKKGTYVAA
-2825 IGETEFTSLKDAIA
+2825 IGEKKYATLAAAVDAAQNGDTITLLADVEQNTMLVIKKDITLDLAGKKIFNTTDIWSDA
-2839 TAEAGATIEIIR
+2839 NGSYELLSIEAKVTITGNGTIDAKENDCYTINVKNGDLTIENGTFFGNVSVVQVEKGKLTINGGKFDLHQKWEGKNTYLINCIDDAFVDKTAEVAIYGGEFVDFDPNVSPEKKI
-2851 DINTPAVSYEITK
+2851 DGKTPSFAAPGVGITK
-2864 NLTINLNSN
+2864 N
-2873 KITADGYDAVFQI
+2873 
-2886 SGENAN
+2886 ENN
-2892 VVLNGPGEVVAVE
+2892 
-2905 NTGSAGKYAM
+2905 
-2915 AVWACGA
+2915 
-2922 GCTVTINGEVKFSQT
+2922 
-2937 IEHEDCKQYDMIYSS
+2937 
-2952 KGTIIINGGHY
+2952 
-2963 ESFTPAWTLNCK
+2963 
-2975 DAAYKDGTAKIIVN
+2975 
-2989 GGTFVGYDPRNNTA
+2989 
-3003 EGKGTSFVA
+3003 
-3012 AGVGVDN
+3012 
-3019 NTDGTFTAKPNMVA
+3019 TFTAQADMAA

-3069 VEERITAEANITI
+3069 VEEMITAEANITI

-3139 DGSNLVNVRGNAEVT
+3139 DGSNLVNVLGNAEVT
-3154 IDAASEIVADGVGV
+3154 IDAASEIEADGVGV
-3168 AVFVGEESAAKDA
+3168 AVFVGAKSADKDA

-3186 IYGKVTQKG
+3186 IYGKVIQKG

-3222 NNIAEKKD
+3222 SNIAENND

-3347 RGASKNLTNAENDIL
+3347 LGASKNLTNAENDIL

>member
-27 AAPADT
+27 AVDAADT
-33 IESIN
+33 PETRVPDAIEVQ
-38 STETVDSTETE
+38 STE
-49 DVLDES
+49 
-55 KEVAVHA
+55 EVEPLSEGSAIVA
-62 AEGNVAEVGGT
+62 RIGTSEYTDLVTAMNELTAENH
-73 GYSTLEAAISAAA
+73 TLEL
-86 EGTTVTLL
+86 V
-94 ADTTVET
+94 
-101 TLTISKAL
+101 
-109 ILDLNGN
+109 
-116 TLTVSTN
+116 
-123 GDGISVEDTTLT
+123 
-135 LTNSGSTGKYV
+135 
-146 FNCSASGSDGIFVSN
+146 
-161 TTEGTVTT
+161 
-169 LNINSN
+169 
-175 VEISTTSIV
+175 
-184 NSAIHAYASNG
+184 
-195 SAVVNMNDGKIAV
+195 
-208 SGNGQFSAVIA
+208 
-219 DQNSTVNVNGGEFDL
+219 DQT
-234 NVDFES
+234 
-240 YSDRNDVV
+240 
-248 GVLAWGQN
+248 AWP
-256 GVQKNIAV
+256 
-264 NIKGGTFKVGGK
+264 
-276 NAFAQAVQV
+276 
-285 GMKNGASE
+285 E
-293 NVTVNI
+293 NN
-299 SGGNVIL
+299 
-306 NPTDGGKG
+306 
-314 YVYAPYNSTYATATM
+314 
-329 TGGSVSGNVTA
+329 
-340 LTITNK
+340 
-346 GEDTADLSV
+346 
-355 SDGTF
+355 
-360 TTTADAQLN
+360 
-369 VEKYVA
+369 
-375 EGSTYDSETGTV
+375 
-387 TSDSSTP
+387 
-394 GVAMVGTTTYNTLE
+394 
-408 EAISALNST
+408 
-417 DYTLKLL
+417 
-424 DESAWNTATP
+424 P
-434 VYWEAGEQSGY
+434 VYWAAGEKSGY
-445 VAKLTDALTAAY
+445 VATLTDALTAAY
-457 KANAANIKIVCRP
+457 KENAGDIKIVCRP
-470 GADVGTMTH
+470 DTDVGTMTH
-479 GHVADNITIYGN
+479 GHVADDITIYGN
-491 NAYISGGECELEV
+491 NAYISGGECDLEV

-518 TNGVYLDKDI
+518 TNGESLTKDI
-528 VINAYELDNLGVWGE
+528 TITAYELDNLGVWGQ
-543 RHTTHTVNVNLTDCD
+543 RTTDKTVTVNLTDCD
-558 GKALEKNVQRVYISG
+558 GKAIEGKENVQRVYISG
-573 TTGKNEITLKNCD
+573 TSGVNNITLAGCD
-586 FITAATA
+586 FMTNNTS
-593 VYSNADGQISIDTCS
+593 VYSNADGAISINNCS
-608 FTGSKVPVNFN
+608 FTGSTVPVNFN
-619 HKANG
+619 HKAGGSQTLNVEG
-624 EQRLTVS
+624 CSFTS
-631 NSTFKN
+631 
-637 CGDNGEWN
+637 CGDNGDWK

-692 NVSLTVTNTTATV
+692 DVTLTVTNTTATV
-705 QAQKPGYYDGTATDE
+705 QAQKPGYYDGTATD
-720 TKGAKQPVTSGET
+720 TSKGAETTVESSET

-749 VTVNNG
+749 VTVNGG
-755 TDKYETLDAAIAV
+755 TEQYATLDEAIAA
-768 AEPVGGV
+768 AEPENGV

-780 TGVVSTDA
+780 TGKVNANGES
-788 TGWIQVAKAG
+788 WIQVAKAG
-798 LTADL
+798 LTGL

-809 GVGTGA
+809 GA
-815 GITIN
+815 DANAEICITN
-820 GGLAILADQSYD
+820 STAVLADQSYD
-832 IDVSFENLTLRK
+832 IDVSFKDLTLSH
-844 PNPQYGGDYGHSTN
+844 PNGAWVSDLGHATN
-858 YFTCWLRNKNAAGN
+858 YFTTVLRNTDAANN

-895 ANCKFTNATS
+895 ANCNFTNATS

-978 EKGTFEKDIENSG
+978 AKGTFEKDIENSG
-991 ETTTITANGSGISG
+991 ETTTIMANGSGISG
-1005 SFTITAEKGE
+1005 SFNITAEQGE
-1015 EAAKDEFNISAG
+1015 EAAKKEFNISAG
-1027 TFNSEVSSDYCAD
+1027 TFTSEVSSNYCAN
-1040 GFEVKANGNGTY
+1040 GFEVKANENGTY

-1084 AQTRLGGTMY
+1084 AQERLGGTMY

-1162 DNPGTSFL
+1162 DNPGTSLL

-1202 QLGELKFD
+1202 QLGKLEFD
-1210 GCTFNGIIVGAIA
+1210 DCTFNGIIVGAIA
-1223 AQTLTFNNCNFG
+1223 AQTLKFNGCTFA
-1235 NYTNTYAENGKN
+1235 NYTNT
-1247 VGANNSN
+1247 VSANSSN
-1254 PIWVRPAYGNWTKGD
+1254 PTWIRPAYGNWTKGD
-1269 NEGQGSD
+1269 NEGQGNN

-1300 IAQWEMPTT
+1300 IAQWEMDTT
-1309 VTVTGNSF
+1309 VTATGNTFTISKQ
-1317 DIRDT
+1317 D
-1322 GEKKNV
+1322 GETSTKNV

-1333 ANAKFNLIAQDNTKS
+1333 ANAKFDLIADNNKAEGS
-1348 DNTAALYTAAYK
+1348 TAGLYTAVYT
-1360 APNEKDYVGLP
+1360 APNGTSYAGLP

-1383 VELDALKWKSD
+1383 VELEALEWKSTE
-1394 KKLTLKTTEEVASV
+1394 KLTLKTTEEVASV

-1441 GNGIK
+1441 GNGVQIN
-1446 IETKNFA
+1446 TANFA
-1453 TNGLTVDFGG
+1453 TKGLTVDFGG
-1463 HTYSVGGVLV
+1463 NTYSVGGVLV

-1478 GTNAFQLLEGGKVT
+1478 GTNAFQLLQGGKVT
-1492 FQNGTIAGVTKG
+1492 FQNGTIAGVTEG
-1504 TKPAEDTPDWH
+1504 TKPAEDTPNWH
-1515 GAPAMVIQNYCDL
+1515 GAPALVIQNYCDL

-1549 GDIVIENTTINAG
+1549 GDIVIEDTTITAGNAR
-1562 SAKGYGYGPF
+1562 GYGYGPF

-1579 DSYTGVSVTVKGSS
+1579 SSYTGVSVTVRGNSI
-1593 TINGDIEVSRS
+1593 INGDIEVSRS
-1604 SNNKNLVGLTLEG
+1604 NANDVKLTLES
-1617 GTITGK
+1617 GTINGK
-1623 LVIDSSITLGENT
+1623 LKIDESIKPGDAT
-1636 TITKSDSFEVAAPAG
+1636 TITKSDVVTLDAPSG
-1651 YKWDKGTLTKI
+1651 YKWVDGTLTKVA
-1662 TYVAKVGMGKEFTSL
+1662 YVAEINGKKYDSL
-1677 QEAINYAEGDND
+1677 QAAITAAADGD

-1746 YNIEVTKGSN
+1746 YNIEVTKDSN

-1777 NYGTLT
+1777 NWGTMT
-1783 ITSGTYTGGLNV
+1783 INSGDYSGGLNV

-1837 FIQNATTPAKSYPSV
+1837 FIQNATTPSRSYPSV

-1901 KSISVD
+1901 KSIPAG
-1907 YCADGFIPTKNAD
+1907 YCANGYIPTKNAD

-1928 KYVAKIGSKNY
+1928 SYVAKIGSTYYESLADAVAKANKNSKAVTLVANVTGSIEIVSTKTCTIDLNGFTLTNTEGEHTIVNNGTLTIKDSSTAQIGTVDNVTHGRGALVNNGTVILSGGTFERSAEKGTLEPHGNGGNSWYTIANYGTMTINNGTTVKNAGGYSSNIRNGGQDSTAKLTINGGTFDGGVNTVKNDANGVLEIKGGELKNTAQYVIMNWNQATISGGTFETAETAGAVLFSSAYGTDGTACGELTITGGTFTAAGSKLIDDAYDANNHGTVKISGGSFNRAVDPKHCDTGFIPTQNEDGTYGVKEGVYVAKVDNVKY
-1939 ETLADAIRLAA
+1939 ETLQAAINAA
-1950 NGKTITLLANVT
+1950 KGGSTVRLLANVT
-1962 ENVEI
+1962 LTETAVFPA
-1967 SKGKRVTLDLNG
+1967 GKTVHLNLVG
-1979 YTLNGGTG
+1979 HNITAAG
-1987 TAKAALTNYG
+1987 TALRING
-1997 TITIK
+1997 
-2002 DSSAAKTGTIKRDDN
+2002 KTDIQSTDG
-2017 GTVGETS
+2017 VG
-2024 YYVIRNQ
+2024 
-2031 GTMTIESGTVINNS
+2031 TIESTGNVAVAVGDNANLTVYSGTLKGREGAVIT
-2045 GYRQANSTGSMVGS
+2045 GTSTGAKIEIRKNPTLIATDNAVIAGNGS
-2059 SLICNGDCDE
+2059 KRDGKPN
-2069 GGTLTIKGGTFTQNN
+2069 TILVKGGTFIGGIVTDGY
-2084 FIAIKNG
+2084 IACGIYAPWNDNVTVSGGTFNITNG
-2091 ALGVLNVTGGTI
+2091 AGIVARAGTVKVTGGTFNCGDG
-2103 TSNHSAIQNWFK
+2103 TA
-2115 ADITGGEIKGQLW
+2115 KGW
-2128 TDAWKESESVG
+2128 VG
-2139 ETKIGGD
+2139 DSKNKVPNAALVFDE
-2146 AKFTGEIV
+2146 
-2154 MDITGSVAPTLAING
+2154 
-2169 GNLNVTNWRIT
+2169 
-2180 SAAANAGAKPAVSGG
+2180 AANYPALTESSQILVSGG
-2195 TFSSAVKEEYCATG
+2195 TFSTDPAANGAKLADGYVANKDESGMYKVGKAEPVAEINGVKYDTLQAAINAAQATQGGATITLLKNINTESYYTVNGDNPVTIDLAGCNITGSGISGLFYVTAKGDLTIKGEGTVTAVEDTGAAMAVWVRSPIAKVTLEGGTYTQQITNTADPHFDLIYVERGNVYVKGGTYKGFTPDWTLNCKDEHYLSKEANIEVTG
-2209 FIPTQNADG
+2209 GTFYGFDPGANPEGEGTTYVKTGYVSTKNADG
-2218 TYGVKAGTYVA
+2218 TYGVKEGTYVA
-2229 EVNGTKYETLQAAI
+2229 AIGEKKYATLAEAV
-2243 DAAPRKGTVKLLANT
+2243 DAAKNGDTITLIADVEQNT
-2258 RENVTIDK
+2258 MLVIKKDI
-2266 MMTLD
+2266 TLD
-2271 LNGHTLNGGTEK
+2271 LAGKKIFNTTDIWSDANGSYELLSIEAK
-2283 GKPALTITA
+2283 VTITGN
-2292 RTVTIKDS
+2292 
-2300 SEAQTGTIMRE
+2300 GTI
-2311 DTAENSGVSSH
+2311 DAKENDC
-2322 YVIDIQ
+2322 YTI
-2328 GNAWVMFESG
+2328 
-2338 NVKNNSG
+2338 NVKN
-2345 NDKGK
+2345 
-2350 GASLVRVGDD
+2350 GDLTI
-2360 SVAEYPGLNIKGGTF
+2360 ENGTF
-2375 TQDNFI
+2375 YGNVSVVQ
-2381 VIKVDRGDLFLN
+2381 V
-2393 GGTLN
+2393 
-2398 CANSYAIEAWH
+2398 EA
-2409 RATIKGGTVNGDVA
+2409 GML
-2423 AWTYS
+2423 
-2428 GGSNS
+2428 
-2433 DITISGGTINGDV
+2433 TINGGKFDLHQKW
-2446 TSVNYGNAEGK
+2446 EGKNTYLINCIDDAFVAK
-2457 TAKVSITGGRV
+2457 TAKVAIYGGDFV
-2468 TGELDTRSY
+2468 D
-2477 NPATSE
+2477 
-2483 LTSIDDATKATIG
+2483 
-2496 VTGGTFD
+2496 FD
-2503 KNPMKYV
+2503 
-2510 VEGSTVKEN
+2510 
-2519 GDGTFGVEKA
+2519 
-2529 YLAKVGE
+2529 
-2536 TSYYTME
+2536 
-2543 EAFKAQTAS
+2543 
-2552 GKPIVLLRDY
+2552 
-2562 TTGSPFNSGT
+2562 
-2572 INRTVDLNGH
+2572 
-2582 TWTCTGTDANSAAF
+2582 
-2596 EINNPNVTLT
+2596 PNVSPEKKIDGKAPSFAAPGVGIT
-2606 VKNGKIVSSQLVG
+2606 KN
-2619 LIPSA
+2619 
-2624 MGGTIKY
+2624 
-2631 DNSGLVFEGVE
+2631 E
-2642 MSTTATSGIE
+2642 
-2652 TNGNNTND
+2652 NN
-2660 SVTLKNSTLNV
+2660 
-2671 PNGFGIYFPSS
+2671 
-2682 GTLTIENSTINAKTM
+2682 
-2697 GVQVCAGSLSIN
+2697 
-2709 EGSAI
+2709 
-2714 TVSDGPVD
+2714 
-2722 KTENDGAIQDGAA
+2722 
-2735 ISIVNRTS
+2735 
-2743 YKGLGTI
+2743 
-2750 TVTGGTFTAKTGNAA
+2750 TFTAQ
-2765 IKAYNWANNNETDFT
+2765 
-2780 EPTKVEVSGGTFSA
+2780 
-2794 EVPADLC
+2794 AD
-2801 APGYVPQDNGDGTY
+2801 
-2815 GVAKAPAVAK
+2815 
-2825 IGETEFTSLKDAIA
+2825 
-2839 TAEAGATIEIIR
+2839 
-2851 DINTPAVSYEITK
+2851 
-2864 NLTINLNSN
+2864 
-2873 KITADGYDAVFQI
+2873 
-2886 SGENAN
+2886 
-2892 VVLNGPGEVVAVE
+2892 
-2905 NTGSAGKYAM
+2905 M
-2915 AVWACGA
+2915 A
-2922 GCTVTINGEVKFSQT
+2922 
-2937 IEHEDCKQYDMIYSS
+2937 
-2952 KGTIIINGGHY
+2952 
-2963 ESFTPAWTLNCK
+2963 
-2975 DAAYKDGTAKIIVN
+2975 
-2989 GGTFVGYDPRNNTA
+2989 
-3003 EGKGTSFVA
+3003 
-3012 AGVGVDN
+3012 
-3019 NTDGTFTAKPNMVA
+3019 A

-3040 NSVAAYATLKE
+3040 NSVKAYATLKE

-3069 VEERITAEANITI
+3069 VEEMITAEANITI

-3139 DGSNLVNVRGNAEVT
+3139 DGSNLVNVLGNAEVT
-3154 IDAASEIVADGVGV
+3154 IDAASEIEADGVGV
-3168 AVFVGEESAAKDA
+3168 AVFVGAKSADKDA

-3186 IYGKVTQKG
+3186 IYGKVIQKG

-3222 NNIAEKKD
+3222 SNIAENND

-3347 RGASKNLTNAENDIL
+3347 LGASKNLTNAENDIL